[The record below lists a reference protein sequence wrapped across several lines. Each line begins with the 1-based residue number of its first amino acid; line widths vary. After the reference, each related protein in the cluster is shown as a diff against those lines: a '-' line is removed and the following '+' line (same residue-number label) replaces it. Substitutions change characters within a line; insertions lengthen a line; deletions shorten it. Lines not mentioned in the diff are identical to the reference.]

1 MTFRRTKFFGTL
13 VETFSEILVGFL
25 YGSKLVLRYEIG
37 LTGQVDPGIRG
48 IICVL
53 FLVPFLAGWAV
64 STQGDPIPGDAFMVP
79 TVRKSYSQ
87 RPKD

>member
-1 MTFRRTKFFGTL
+1 MPFVPPPKGAMTFRRTNFFGTL
-13 VETFSEILVGFL
+13 FETFSGILVGFL

-53 FLVPFLAGWAV
+53 FLVPFRRVGLYQLRA
-64 STQGDPIPGDAFMVP
+64 IL
-79 TVRKSYSQ
+79 SQ
-87 RPKD
+87 EMLLWCQL